1 MEVQLK
7 FYSPLSIA
15 ITALNMS
22 HDSHDKSDKYN
33 GPTDNITDKDK
44 KRLDRVV
51 NKLKHGS
58 ILEMLTYTYDV
69 HMSTKT
75 LLAFTRHRVGISL
88 TMRSTRYT
96 TKKNRGKHEVQATPT
111 TEPYLSRI
119 MAIVDEALSTGM
131 SSDEASLL
139 LPQAY
144 LYRGQLQFNA
154 RSLQHFLKLRTA
166 PDAHFQIR
174 QLAYDLY
181 NSLPS
186 EHKYLFTD
194 SVYPL

>member
-1 MEVQLK
+1 MVKLI
-7 FYSPLSIA
+7 YHTPLWLAS
-15 ITALNMS
+15 NGCRMS
-22 HDSHDKSDKYN
+22 HDNHHLSDTVN
-33 GPTDNITDKDK
+33 TDDNVGPKD
-44 KRLDRVV
+44 RALIDRVS
-51 NKLKHGS
+51 NKLKHS
-58 ILEMLTYTYDV
+58 STLEYLSYVWDV

-131 SSDEASLL
+131 SNDEASLL

-144 LYRGQLQFNA
+144 LYRGQLQLNA